1 MTLDE
6 MCVMAARY
14 SDRYDEYERTLDGE
28 TAEGEYSN
36 RAEDWY
42 EDDALH
48 YFNVFRDGINEAYR
62 EVSRAQTMPDRFVEV
77 TVDENKQVDL
87 SQIIPGV
94 YGVKQVLN
102 AEKTSAVEYTFSTKY
117 VLDVVA
123 QPEDVIVILY
133 HYIPE
138 DLIYLN
144 DEPVFTEAQVDP
156 MLYVCMA
163 VARMWYS
170 EKKFDYGNQWM
181 SQYYTYLRGVRSS
194 LKDRSRRRIPRG
206 LFR

>member
-14 SDRYDEYERTLDGE
+14 SDRYDEYERTLDGGSSQE
-28 TAEGEYSN
+28 
-36 RAEDWY
+36 AEDWY

-62 EVSRAQTMPDRFVEV
+62 EVSRQQAMPDKYVQV
-77 TVDENKQVDL
+77 VVDENSQVDL
-87 SQIIPGV
+87 SAVVPGV
-94 YGVKQVLN
+94 YGVKQLLN
-102 AEKTSAVEYTFSTKY
+102 EDKTAVVEYTFSTKY
-117 VLDVVA
+117 VLDVNA
-123 QPEDVIVILY
+123 QPEDTLTLLY
-133 HYIPE
+133 HYIPD
-138 DLIYLN
+138 DLMLLN
-144 DEPVFTEAQVDP
+144 DVPVFTEAQVDP
-156 MLYVCMA
+156 MLYICLA

-170 EKKFDYGNQWM
+170 EKKFDYGNQWLG
-181 SQYYTYLRGVRSS
+181 QYYTFLKNVRSS

>member
-1 MTLDE
+1 MTLDD
-6 MCVMAARY
+6 MCVEAARY

-28 TAEGEYSN
+28 DSN
-36 RAEDWY
+36 EAEDWY

-62 EVSRAQTMPDRFVEV
+62 EVSRAQAMPDRFVEV
-77 TVDENKQVDL
+77 VVDENKQVDL
-87 SQIIPGV
+87 SQIVPGV

-102 AEKTSAVEYTFSTKY
+102 ATKTAAVDYTFSTKY
-117 VLDVVA
+117 ILDVNA
-123 QPEDVIVILY
+123 EPDDTIVILY
-133 HYIPE
+133 HYVPT
-138 DLIYLN
+138 DLKYLN

-156 MLYVCMA
+156 MLYICLA

-181 SQYYTYLRGVRSS
+181 SQYYTYLRSVRSS

>member
-14 SDRYDEYERTLDGE
+14 SDRYDEYERTLDGGDSVE
-28 TAEGEYSN
+28 
-36 RAEDWY
+36 AEDWY

-62 EVSRAQTMPDRFVEV
+62 EVSRLQAMPDRFVEV
-77 TVDENKQVDL
+77 AVDENSQVDL
-87 SQIIPGV
+87 SEIIPGV

-102 AEKTSAVEYTFSTKY
+102 ADKTGAVDYTFSTKY
-117 VLDVVA
+117 VLDVQA
-123 QPEDVIVILY
+123 QPGETLVILY
-133 HYIPE
+133 HYVPE
-138 DLIYLN
+138 DLKYLN
-144 DEPVFTEAQVDP
+144 DTPVFTEAQVDP
-156 MLYVCMA
+156 MLYICMA

-181 SQYYTYLRGVRSS
+181 SQYYTYLRSVRSS

>member
-1 MTLDE
+1 MTLEE
-6 MCVMAARY
+6 MCVAAARY
-14 SDRYDEYERTLDGE
+14 SDRYDEFEKTLDGGTSSE
-28 TAEGEYSN
+28 
-36 RAEDWY
+36 AEDWY

-62 EVSRAQTMPDRFVEV
+62 EASRLQAMPDIYTEVEA
-77 TVDENKQVDL
+77 DDDHQIDL
-87 SQIIPGV
+87 SAISPAV

-102 AEKTSAVEYTFSTKY
+102 ENRTAAVNYTFVTKY
-117 VLDVVA
+117 ILDVECNPGDTL
-123 QPEDVIVILY
+123 QILY
-133 HYIPE
+133 HYIPDNLE
-138 DLIYLN
+138 FLD
-144 DEPVFTEAQVDP
+144 DSPVFTEAQVDP
-156 MLYVCMA
+156 MIYICMA

-181 SQYYTYLRGVRSS
+181 SQYYSYLKSVRSS

>member
-6 MCVMAARY
+6 MCIMAARY
-14 SDRYDEYERTLDGE
+14 SDRYDEFEKTLTGGEDGD
-28 TAEGEYSN
+28 SDS
-36 RAEDWY
+36 AEDWY

-62 EVSRAQTMPDRFVEV
+62 EVSRLQAMPDRITEVEV
-77 TVDENKQVDL
+77 DDDQQVNL
-87 SQIIPGV
+87 ASIFPGV
-94 YGVKQVLN
+94 YGIKQLLN
-102 AEKTSAVEYTFSTKY
+102 ENRTAGIDYTFNTKY
-117 VLDVVA
+117 VLDVNA
-123 QPEDVIVILY
+123 NPGDTLLLLY
-133 HYIPE
+133 HYIPADLE
-138 DLIYLN
+138 DLS
-144 DEPVFTEAQVDP
+144 DEPVFTDAQVDP

-170 EKKFDYGNQWM
+170 EKKFDFGNQWM
-181 SQYYTYLRGVRSS
+181 SQYYNYLRNVRSS

>member
-6 MCVMAARY
+6 MCIMAARY
-14 SDRYDEYERTLDGE
+14 ADRYDEFEKTLDGGDDGISIE
-28 TAEGEYSN
+28 
-36 RAEDWY
+36 AEDWY

-62 EVSRAQTMPDRFVEV
+62 EVSRLQAMPDRWELI
-77 TVDENKQVDL
+77 TVNSEKQIDL
-87 SQIIPGV
+87 SDIEPPLYAI
-94 YGVKQVLN
+94 KQLLN
-102 AEKTSAVEYTFSTKY
+102 ADKTSAVSYTFSTKY
-117 VLDVVA
+117 IIDVNA
-123 QPEDVIVILY
+123 EEGEILQILY

-138 DLIYLN
+138 DLKYLT
-144 DEPVFTEAQVDP
+144 DEPVFLESQVDP

-170 EKKFDYGNQWM
+170 EKKFEFGDRWM
-181 SQYYTYLRGVRSS
+181 SQYYSYLRNVRSN

>member
-6 MCVMAARY
+6 MCIMAARY
-14 SDRYDEYERTLDGE
+14 SDRYDEFEKTLDGG
-28 TAEGEYSN
+28 TSN
-36 RAEDWY
+36 EAEDWY

-62 EVSRAQTMPDRFVEV
+62 EVSRLQAMPDRFETG
-77 TVDENKQVDL
+77 TVDENQQIDL
-87 SQIIPGV
+87 SAVTPGV
-94 YGVKQVLN
+94 YGVKQLLN
-102 AEKTSAVEYTFSTKY
+102 ATKSAAIQYTFDTKY
-117 VLDVVA
+117 VLNVEAAPDDEL
-123 QPEDVIVILY
+123 QLMY
-133 HYIPE
+133 HYIPD
-138 DLIYLN
+138 DLEYL
-144 DEPVFTEAQVDP
+144 DDAPVFTESQVDP

-170 EKKFDYGNQWM
+170 EKKFDFGNQWM
-181 SQYYTYLRGVRSS
+181 SQYYSYLRNVRSS

>member
-6 MCVMAARY
+6 MCTMAARY
-14 SDRYDEYERTLDGE
+14 SDRYDEFEKTLDG
-28 TAEGEYSN
+28 GSSDY
-36 RAEDWY
+36 AEDWY

-62 EVSRAQTMPDRFVEV
+62 EVSRLQAMPDIYADV
-77 TVDENKQVDL
+77 TVDENQQVDL
-87 SQIIPGV
+87 SSATPAV
-94 YGVKQVLN
+94 YGVKQLLN
-102 AEKTSAVEYTFSTKY
+102 ATRTAAVDYTFSTKY
-117 VLDVVA
+117 VLDVKAGVG
-123 QPEDVIVILY
+123 DTLSMLY
-133 HYIPE
+133 HYIPD
-138 DLIYLN
+138 DLEKLS
-144 DEPVFTEAQVDP
+144 DTPVFTEAQVDP

-181 SQYYTYLRGVRSS
+181 SQYYSYLRNVRSS